1 MFGWLSSGCGAVGAK
16 PAQARLSEV
25 PEAVHAEGHGDGFV
39 RLNEALEWCRR
50 TLHKAAEANIS
61 DAQQRPLRES
71 LDRGERLFAKAWAAQ
86 GGPHVHPPEVEKG
99 EGDRALFS
107 VCMPHREPTRG
118 EWSRGVVEG
127 PDMSLSDAAMHIE
140 VEINCLEATPP
151 WAAYYVDMPPDSPA
165 LSSLRDS
172 DGSRPSFQ
180 KDIVFFGVGNASSTA
195 RRHSYV
201 KNCCRNLLLQA
212 ALDEEMFQLPMY
224 MHDCDPIVLHVEA
237 PLEGVNRKLLDEV
250 RSCLLANLLS
260 LQGGA
265 SKRLR
270 VWVINAALFTQDE
283 LDLIAERETSTFVVT
298 WRRPTSES
306 VQTAFLPWLYGSL
319 DAMETMS
326 LEAISETLSGI
337 AQKIERLDSDG
348 GALFISEPKVHSSRP
363 PQILAAS
370 SAHSLPKDEDAG
382 GRPRSIGSASR
393 STASP
398 SSLCVERVHKEVGKA
413 MRSMQSLAGAWEPQ
427 GRPAAAGQEPG
438 PRQSAVMQ
446 SAQSLAAA
454 WEPEG
459 RPAACAQEP
468 GPRQSAFMQSAQTL
482 AGAWEPEQRPDS
494 AGHDPDVQE
503 PSRRS
508 AGPPMQSAQTL
519 AGAWE
524 HERRPDAAGQE
535 PEPQESAT
543 LSQGRAAAVRSCL
556 SEELD
561 AQALVAVGDPAR
573 PPQAVEA
580 ESYEPPLPACMKEL
594 PSVALEHSFNFPHF
608 SVPRTVTKQ
617 DMSARAECFLLQQ
630 THEEPIVLTPLDDGS
645 SQHIVV
651 HGASKRSTM
660 RCPYGLEWR
669 YC

>member
-16 PAQARLSEV
+16 LAQACLREV

-61 DAQQRPLRES
+61 EAQQRPLRES
-71 LDRGERLFAKAWAAQ
+71 LERGERLFAKAWAAQ
-86 GGPHVHPPEVEKG
+86 GGPPYVNFREEEKG

-140 VEINCLEATPP
+140 VEIHCLEATPA

-283 LDLIAERETSTFVVT
+283 LDLIAERDTSTFVVT

-319 DAMETMS
+319 DALETMS

-348 GALFISEPKVHSSRP
+348 GGLFISEPKVHSSRP
-363 PQILAAS
+363 PPILAAS
-370 SAHSLPKDEDAG
+370 SAHSLPKDEAAG
-382 GRPRSIGSASR
+382 GRPMSVDSASR

-427 GRPAAAGQEPG
+427 GRQEPG
-438 PRQSAVMQ
+438 PRQSAFVQ
-446 SAQSLAAA
+446 SAQSLAGA

-459 RPAACAQEP
+459 RPPLCAQEP
-468 GPRQSAFMQSAQTL
+468 GPRQSAVMQSAQTL

-494 AGHDPDVQE
+494 ASHEPDVQE

-508 AGPPMQSAQTL
+508 AGTPMQSAQTL

-524 HERRPDAAGQE
+524 PERRPDAAGQE
-535 PEPQESAT
+535 PGPQESAT
-543 LSQGRAAAVRSCL
+543 LSQGRAATVRSWL

-561 AQALVAVGDPAR
+561 AQALVAVGDLAR
-573 PPQAVEA
+573 PPQAVEVNHGTIHA
-580 ESYEPPLPACMKEL
+580 VLHGRVLHMSGPQRTCLREPSASCSSKHTRS
-594 PSVALEHSFNFPHF
+594 PSF
-608 SVPRTVTKQ
+608 
-617 DMSARAECFLLQQ
+617 
-630 THEEPIVLTPLDDGS
+630 
-645 SQHIVV
+645 
-651 HGASKRSTM
+651 
-660 RCPYGLEWR
+660 
-669 YC
+669 